1 MPFYIILGT
10 KIQLFHDIT
19 GGCAPFLVHL
29 QYKLTKHMNE
39 RESIISLREQLHRH
53 NYNYYVLNAP
63 VISDKEFD
71 EMMHELQELE
81 ARHPD
86 MFDPN
91 SPTQRVGSDLNDE
104 FQTVPHRRPMLSLA
118 NTYNLEEVREFYQR
132 VSDGLHGQPFQ
143 VCAELKYD
151 GLSISLHYREGK
163 LVQAVTR
170 GDGIQG
176 DDVTANVRTIRS
188 IPLVLDSTRGE
199 IPEEFEIRGEVL
211 MPWQSFERLN
221 TERQEAGEDLFANP
235 RNAASGTLKSK
246 DPKVVSR
253 RGLDAYLYYLL
264 GEDIP
269 STGHYENME
278 SARSWG
284 FQVSKD
290 MKLCNTLEELWE
302 YINYWDVHR
311 KELPVATDG
320 IVIKVNSLAQQK
332 ALGMTAKSPRWA
344 IAYKFQ
350 AEQASTILREV
361 TFQVGRTGVVTPVAN
376 MDSVLLSGT
385 MVHRATLHNAD
396 VMDALNLHIGDHV
409 LVEKGG
415 EIIPKIVGKKTPA
428 DPKTLPPAPPQGRG
442 VVTTDLCPHQQNI
455 IPPPLVGGMGRGPEG
470 AETTDLC
477 PHQTVHYTPS
487 PCGRAGEGA
496 AIPIRFIQRCPVCGT
511 PLVRAQE
518 EASHYCPNDLHC
530 APQIIGRLEHFV
542 SRKAMNINLVGP
554 ELIQQYYRN
563 GLLHDLSDFY
573 RITHDKKVA
582 DSVARSVE
590 VPFER
595 VLFALG
601 IRFVGEI
608 AAKTLA
614 RKFKNID
621 SLMSA
626 TAEQLLETDG
636 IGKVIAESLINY
648 FSSGENRAL
657 IERLRQAG
665 LQFTLSEEQLS
676 AHSTTLQGQS
686 IVISGVFAH
695 HSRDEY
701 KRIIEQHGGKNVG
714 SISGK
719 TSFILAGDNMGPS
732 KLEKVEKLGVRI
744 VSEDEFLAMIG
755 QE

>member
-1 MPFYIILGT
+1 
-10 KIQLFHDIT
+10 
-19 GGCAPFLVHL
+19 
-29 QYKLTKHMNE
+29 MNE

-71 EMMHELQELE
+71 EMMHLLQTLE
-81 ARHPD
+81 ERYPD
-86 MFDPN
+86 MADPN

-188 IPLVLDSTRGE
+188 IPLVLDSSRE
-199 IPEEFEIRGEVL
+199 DIPEEFEIRGEVL

-221 TERQEAGEDLFANP
+221 AERQEAGEDLFANP

-264 GEDIP
+264 GEDITA
-269 STGHYENME
+269 TGHYENME

-284 FQVSKD
+284 FQVSRD

-396 VMDALNLHIGDHV
+396 VMDTLDLHIGDHV

-415 EIIPKIVGKKTPA
+415 EIIPKIVGKKTLGSADPA
-428 DPKTLPPAPPQGRG
+428 DPSPTLPQ
-442 VVTTDLCPHQQNI
+442 
-455 IPPPLVGGMGRGPEG
+455 
-470 AETTDLC
+470 
-477 PHQTVHYTPS
+477 
-487 PCGRAGEGA
+487 GEGSA
-496 AIPIRFIQRCPVCGT
+496 AIRFIQRCPVCGT

-563 GLLHDLSDFY
+563 GMLHDVSDFY
-573 RITHDKKVA
+573 RIIHDKKVA

-648 FSSGENRAL
+648 FASEETRAL
-657 IERLRQAG
+657 IERLKEAG

-732 KLEKVEKLGVRI
+732 KLEKAEKLGVRI

-755 QE
+755 PE

>member
-1 MPFYIILGT
+1 
-10 KIQLFHDIT
+10 
-19 GGCAPFLVHL
+19 
-29 QYKLTKHMNE
+29 MNE

-63 VISDKEFD
+63 TISDKEFD
-71 EMMHELQELE
+71 EMMRRLQDLE
-81 ARHPD
+81 EKYPD
-86 MFDPN
+86 MSDPN
-91 SPTQRVGSDLNDE
+91 SPTRRVGSDLNDE
-104 FQTVPHRRPMLSLA
+104 FRTVPHRRPMLSLA

-151 GLSISLHYREGK
+151 GLSISLHYRDGK
-163 LVQAVTR
+163 LVQALTR
-170 GDGIQG
+170 GDGVQG

-188 IPLVLDSTRGE
+188 IPLVLDSSKE
-199 IPEEFEIRGEVL
+199 DIPAEFEIRGEVL

-221 TERQEAGEDLFANP
+221 GERSQAGEDLFANP

-246 DPKVVSR
+246 DPKVVSQ

-290 MKLCNTLEELWE
+290 MRLCNTLEELWE
-302 YINYWDVHR
+302 YISYWDVHR

-350 AEQASTILREV
+350 AEQACTILREV

-396 VMDALNLHIGDHV
+396 VLEALDLHIGDHV

-415 EIIPKIVGKKTPA
+415 EIIPKIVGKEPLGPA
-428 DPKTLPPAPPQGRG
+428 DTADPSPTLPQGEG
-442 VVTTDLCPHQQNI
+442 VVTTDLCPHQQSI

-470 AETTDLC
+470 VVTTDLC

-487 PCGRAGEGA
+487 PCGRVGEGSS
-496 AIPIRFIQRCPVCGT
+496 PIRFIQRCPVCGT
-511 PLVRAQE
+511 PLVRGEE

-542 SRKAMNINLVGP
+542 SRKAMNISQVGP
-554 ELIQQYYRN
+554 ELILQYYRN
-563 GLLHDLSDFY
+563 GMLHDVSDFY

-582 DSVARSVE
+582 DSVTRSTE

-614 RKFKNID
+614 RKFKDID

-626 TAEQLLETDG
+626 TMEQLLETDG
-636 IGKVIAESLINY
+636 IGNVIAESIINY
-648 FSSGENRAL
+648 FASEENRAL

-676 AHSTTLQGQS
+676 THSTTLQGQS

-719 TSFILAGDNMGPS
+719 TSFILAGENMGPS
-732 KLEKVEKLGVRI
+732 KLEKAEKLGVRI